1 MTNEERETSG
11 IMMAIMMEAAQ
22 YEKAAGI
29 RPNKLIVGIEMA
41 GKISNDKSYPPP
53 TTVFGM
59 RVVIDTANADTL
71 QVAWARN
78 VAKPMSFED
87 IKEMAE
93 EDSSLRSE

>member
-1 MTNEERETSG
+1 MTREERETSG
-11 IMMAIMMEAAQ
+11 IMMAIMLEAAQ

-53 TTVFGM
+53 ETVFGM

-71 QVAWARN
+71 QVAWAKN
-78 VAKPMSFED
+78 VAKPIEP
-87 IKEMAE
+87 E
-93 EDSSLRSE
+93 EIIEI